1 MQKWKNGKMEISEN
15 GNLVPHFIANQGPAA
30 LLPCCLAALLPCY
43 PMTIKRCYWLLL
55 GSANPQDY

>member
-30 LLPCCLAALLPCY
+30 LLPCCLAALLPC
-43 PMTIKRCYWLLL
+43 CLAALLPCCL
-55 GSANPQDY
+55 ATL